1 MNELFIGMLLVFLDV
16 NIGFS
21 SHIFDILPDFMG
33 YFLMM
38 RGLEALSGKS
48 RFFEKA
54 RPVALGMAIY
64 SAVLY
69 AVDVLAVT
77 VYSRLLSFCL
87 GIVAMVAGLL
97 LGWWVVSGV
106 REMERIQNRDLEGEK
121 LHSFW
126 LYMAI
131 IQGITYACGWI
142 PLVGT
147 MGSIAALVMNI
158 CFLAAFYRTKTLY
171 EAQN

>member
-1 MNELFIGMLLVFLDV
+1 MNALFIGMLLVFLDV
-16 NIGFS
+16 NVGFNN
-21 SHIFDILPDFMG
+21 HIFDILPDFVG

-38 RGLEALSGKS
+38 RGLEAMARES
-48 RFFEKA
+48 RWFAKA
-54 RPVALGMAIY
+54 RPVALVMAVY

-69 AVDVLAVT
+69 AVDALAVT
-77 VYSRLLSFCL
+77 VYSRFLSFCL
-87 GIVAMVAGLL
+87 GLLAMAASLL
-97 LGWWVVSGV
+97 LGWWTVSGV
-106 REMERIQNRDLEGEK
+106 REMEQLQNRDLEGEK
-121 LHSFW
+121 LRSFW

-158 CFLAAFYRTKTLY
+158 CFLAAFYRSKNLY
-171 EAQN
+171 EARN